1 MFARWAYSP
10 ATKKR
15 QRDDEFAS
23 QAFVLAL
30 LIGGVAV
37 VFWQQLVGAVVFIGE
52 TDRLNTYLSVR
63 LAEYDALQTYGRVPA
78 WNPTMFGG
86 FSVVA
91 LHWMNPGTDPIA
103 FFLQLFPRAQV
114 YQALGYVSIA
124 LVLAACATAYFY
136 IRDLTGARI
145 PAAIAALCY
154 GLSAFGIHR
163 IAQVDNAYLTLVLLP
178 AGMLAIRRI
187 QPANLVGPFVG
198 LTLGISALAFW
209 GFLQEVA
216 YAFCFLA
223 ALPRGGV
230 VEIRSESGSRGFDR
244 GRG

>member
-52 TDRLNTYLSVR
+52 TDRLNTYLNMR
-63 LAEYDALQTYGRVPA
+63 LAEYDALRTYGRMPA

-86 FSVVA
+86 FSVAA

-124 LVLAACATAYFY
+124 LVLAAWPRRTSIFAISPAREYRPQLPRSATAYRHSGY
-136 IRDLTGARI
+136 TASHKSITHI
-145 PAAIAALCY
+145 S
-154 GLSAFGIHR
+154 LSSCS
-163 IAQVDNAYLTLVLLP
+163 
-178 AGMLAIRRI
+178 RRGCS
-187 QPANLVGPFVG
+187 P
-198 LTLGISALAFW
+198 SAEYNRPTW
-209 GFLQEVA
+209 
-216 YAFCFLA
+216 
-223 ALPRGGV
+223 
-230 VEIRSESGSRGFDR
+230 SGHLSD
-244 GRG
+244 